1 MPPWA
6 TTIPCCERRE
16 AAHRQAYPTA
26 PPPAPRSRL
35 CLALSAAPYSGR
47 RHPSA
52 ISEEMR
58 MPHAFDPG
66 YVAEPY
72 LSLCADYP
80 EADVYPPDQFRVEW
94 GPVFHRGRLD
104 GSARILVI

>member
-1 MPPWA
+1 
-6 TTIPCCERRE
+6 
-16 AAHRQAYPTA
+16 
-26 PPPAPRSRL
+26 
-35 CLALSAAPYSGR
+35 
-47 RHPSA
+47 
-52 ISEEMR
+52 

-72 LSLCADYP
+72 LSLCAGYP

-104 GSARILVI
+104 GWRASW